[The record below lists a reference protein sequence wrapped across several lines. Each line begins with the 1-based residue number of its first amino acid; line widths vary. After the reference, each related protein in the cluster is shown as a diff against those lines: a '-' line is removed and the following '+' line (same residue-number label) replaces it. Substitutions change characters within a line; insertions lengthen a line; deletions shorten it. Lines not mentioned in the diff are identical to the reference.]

1 MQMFFVVVLAIL
13 TVISWYGF
21 IRCMVNPNWLRQ
33 KGEEAHGRRYYAI
46 KPPAAR
52 AHRDSSLNLRGAD
65 DLALSEPD
73 SRLIEP

>member
-21 IRCMVNPNWLRQ
+21 IRCMVLRQ

-46 KPPAAR
+46 KLLP
-52 AHRDSSLNLRGAD
+52 
-65 DLALSEPD
+65 LALIATAVLISEA
-73 SRLIEP
+73 LTIWH

>member
-33 KGEEAHGRRYYAI
+33 KGERGGGPPPRRYYAI
-46 KPPAAR
+46 KLLP
-52 AHRDSSLNLRGAD
+52 
-65 DLALSEPD
+65 LALIATAVLISEA
-73 SRLIEP
+73 LTIWH

>member
-33 KGEEAHGRRYYAI
+33 KGEEAHGRRYY
-46 KPPAAR
+46 PE
-52 AHRDSSLNLRGAD
+52 SSTTGTRSVDFG
-65 DLALSEPD
+65 
-73 SRLIEP
+73 

>member
-33 KGEEAHGRRYYAI
+33 KGEEAPLLRDQA
-46 KPPAAR
+46 PAAR

-73 SRLIEP
+73 SS

>member
-33 KGEEAHGRRYYAI
+33 KGEERT
-46 KPPAAR
+46 AAVTTR
-52 AHRDSSLNLRGAD
+52 SSSCR
-65 DLALSEPD
+65 
-73 SRLIEP
+73 SRSSRQQS

>member
-33 KGEEAHGRRYYAI
+33 KGDCLLYTSD
-46 KPPAAR
+46 AA
-52 AHRDSSLNLRGAD
+52 D
-65 DLALSEPD
+65 E
-73 SRLIEP
+73 

>member
-33 KGEEAHGRRYYAI
+33 KGEKAHVRRYYAI
-46 KPPAAR
+46 KLLP
-52 AHRDSSLNLRGAD
+52 
-65 DLALSEPD
+65 LALIATAVLISEA
-73 SRLIEP
+73 LTIWH

>member
-33 KGEEAHGRRYYAI
+33 KGEEI
-46 KPPAAR
+46 KLLP
-52 AHRDSSLNLRGAD
+52 
-65 DLALSEPD
+65 LALIATAGLISEA
-73 SRLIEP
+73 LTIWH

>member
-33 KGEEAHGRRYYAI
+33 KGEEAHGRRYY
-46 KPPAAR
+46 R
-52 AHRDSSLNLRGAD
+52 SRSSRQQ
-65 DLALSEPD
+65 S
-73 SRLIEP
+73 